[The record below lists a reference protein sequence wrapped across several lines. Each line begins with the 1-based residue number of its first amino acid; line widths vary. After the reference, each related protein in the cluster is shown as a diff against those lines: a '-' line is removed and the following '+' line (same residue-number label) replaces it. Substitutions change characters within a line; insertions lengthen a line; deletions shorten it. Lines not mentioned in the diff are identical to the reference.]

1 MWRYTTGNTLN
12 ILYVRGLIYC
22 YNACMRLAVLIRGVT
37 PTGKNKVPMAQLRE
51 LLEVSPDFSSVQT
64 YIQSGNVILETD
76 LSLLETEQLIHKIIL
91 DNFGGD
97 LAIIAKNHE
106 QLQRSFKN
114 YSIKNIPTERQYY
127 TFLKEAPTK
136 DGIKKLA
143 ERDFGNDKYQIIG
156 DMVYVAFATR
166 ASDSRLT
173 NNVIEQKL
181 GVSATTRNYN
191 TMKKLVELTT

>member
-1 MWRYTTGNTLN
+1 
-12 ILYVRGLIYC
+12 
-22 YNACMRLAVLIRGVT
+22 MRLAVLIRGVT

-76 LSLLETEQLIHKIIL
+76 LSLRETEQLIHKIIL

-114 YSIKNIPTERQYY
+114 YPIKNIPTERQYY

-136 DGIKKLA
+136 DGIEKLVA
-143 ERDFGNDKYQIIG
+143 RDFGDDTYEIVG
-156 DMVYVAFATR
+156 DMVYIAYATR
-166 ASDSRLT
+166 ASDSKLT

-181 GVSATTRNYN
+181 GTSATTRNYN
-191 TMKKLVELTT
+191 TTKKLVELTA

>member
-1 MWRYTTGNTLN
+1 M
-12 ILYVRGLIYC
+12 
-22 YNACMRLAVLIRGVT
+22 LIRGVT

-51 LLEVSPDFSSVQT
+51 LLELSPDFSSVQT

-76 LSLLETEQLIHKIIL
+76 LSLRETEQLIHKIVL

-97 LAIIAKNHE
+97 LVIIAKNHE

-114 YSIKNIPTERQYY
+114 YPIKNIPTERQYY
-127 TFLKEAPTK
+127 TFLKEVPTK

-143 ERDFGNDKYQIIG
+143 ERDFGNDKYQIID
-156 DMVYVAFATR
+156 DMVYVAFATK

-173 NNVIEQKL
+173 NNIIVCLHHGDSTSPSIF
-181 GVSATTRNYN
+181 TTPIFLRLKHRSCSVTRAQLWYQNDVGHSGKQIN
-191 TMKKLVELTT
+191 DRVVV

>member
-1 MWRYTTGNTLN
+1 M
-12 ILYVRGLIYC
+12 
-22 YNACMRLAVLIRGVT
+22 
-37 PTGKNKVPMAQLRE
+37 
-51 LLEVSPDFSSVQT
+51 
-64 YIQSGNVILETD
+64 
-76 LSLLETEQLIHKIIL
+76 
-91 DNFGGD
+91 DNFGSD
-97 LAIIAKNHE
+97 LVIIAKNHE

-127 TFLKEAPTK
+127 TFLKEAPTR

-156 DMVYVAFATR
+156 DMVYVAFATK

-191 TMKKLVELTT
+191 TMKKLVELTI

>member
-1 MWRYTTGNTLN
+1 MK
-12 ILYVRGLIYC
+12 
-22 YNACMRLAVLIRGVT
+22 LAVLIRGVT

-51 LLEVSPDFSSVQT
+51 LLEVTRKFTSVQT
-64 YIQSGNVILETD
+64 YIQSGNVIV
-76 LSLLETEQLIHKIIL
+76 ETELSIPEIERVVHDIIL

-97 LAIIAKNHE
+97 LVIIAKNHE
-106 QLQRSFKN
+106 QLQRSFEN

-127 TFLKEAPTK
+127 TFLKDVPTI
-136 DGIKKLA
+136 DGIKKMA
-143 ERDFGNDKYQIIG
+143 ERDFGSDKYQIIG
-156 DMVYVAFATR
+156 DMVYVAFATK

-191 TMKKLVELTT
+191 TMKKLVELTI

>member
-1 MWRYTTGNTLN
+1 
-12 ILYVRGLIYC
+12 
-22 YNACMRLAVLIRGVT
+22 MRLAVLIRGVT

-76 LSLLETEQLIHKIIL
+76 LSLRETEQIIHKIIL

-97 LAIIAKNHE
+97 LVIIAKNHE

-114 YSIKNIPTERQYY
+114 YPIKNIPTERQYY
-127 TFLKEAPTK
+127 TFLKEVPTK

-156 DMVYVAFATR
+156 DMVYVAYATK

-191 TMKKLVELTT
+191 TMKKLVELTI

>member
-1 MWRYTTGNTLN
+1 MN

-22 YNACMRLAVLIRGVT
+22 YNAGMRLAVLIRGVT
-37 PTGKNKVPMAQLRE
+37 PTGENKVPMAQLRE

-76 LSLLETEQLIHKIIL
+76 LSLQETEQLIHKIIL
-91 DNFGGD
+91 DNFGGY
-97 LAIIAKNHE
+97 LVIIARNHE

-114 YSIKNIPTERQYY
+114 YPIKNIPTERQYY

-156 DMVYVAFATR
+156 DMVYVAFATK

-191 TMKKLVELTT
+191 TMKKLVELTI